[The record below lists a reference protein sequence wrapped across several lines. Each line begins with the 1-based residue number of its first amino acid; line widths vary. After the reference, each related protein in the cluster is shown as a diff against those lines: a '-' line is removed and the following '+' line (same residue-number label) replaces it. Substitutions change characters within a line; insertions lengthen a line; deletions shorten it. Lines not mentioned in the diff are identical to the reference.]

1 MVLYPSWSKSAC
13 ALRLQAGSNGWVL
26 SSGNN
31 DQLRN
36 KSTGFREEGL
46 TTSKSVFT
54 ESDNV
59 AGMEVSS
66 TLAVLMEAERLRSE
80 GVDLIDLGAGEPD
93 FPTPRNVKDAAEQ
106 AIEANFTRYT
116 ATSGI
121 APLRNAIA
129 EMMRRDFGA
138 SCDPSEVLVTMGGK
152 QAIFNAM
159 ATLLNPGDEVLVPSP
174 YWVTFPEIVKFL
186 RADPV
191 FIDTEPDEFLLT
203 ARAVSDA
210 IGPRTR
216 LLIINSPNNPTGRII
231 PPDEFR
237 RIVEV
242 AAAQNVWVISD
253 ECYLYFA
260 YPPAV
265 PFTAGQLPEE
275 LRSRV
280 MICGSF
286 SKTHAMTGWRLGFG
300 LGPKPWIQSML
311 KVQSHSTSNANS
323 MTQKAAVEAA
333 IGPQD
338 SVRSMI
344 DEYLRRRDWVVP
356 ALNAIDGIKCSLPE
370 GAFYVM
376 PDVKRLL
383 GGRVRDSIEL
393 SKLLLNEARV
403 VVTAGSAFGMEG
415 YVRISYANSLE
426 AIQEG
431 VRRIEVVA
439 RGLLDS

>member
-1 MVLYPSWSKSAC
+1 
-13 ALRLQAGSNGWVL
+13 
-26 SSGNN
+26 
-31 DQLRN
+31 
-36 KSTGFREEGL
+36 L
-46 TTSKSVFT
+46 TTSKALFK

-93 FPTPRNVKDAAEQ
+93 FPTPRNVKDAAEE
-106 AIEANFTRYT
+106 AIENNFTRYT

-121 APLRNAIA
+121 APLRKAIT

-138 SCDPSEVLVTMGGK
+138 SYDPSEVLVTMGGK

-159 ATLLNPGDEVLVPSP
+159 ATLLNPGDEVLIPSP

-186 RADPV
+186 NAAPV
-191 FIDTEPDEFLLT
+191 FIDTEPSDFLLT
-203 ARAVSDA
+203 ARAVSDS

-237 RIVEV
+237 EIVDV
-242 AAAQNVWVISD
+242 AAGRDVWVISD

-260 YPPAV
+260 YPPAR

-344 DEYLRRRDWVVP
+344 GEYLRRRDWVVP
-356 ALNAIDGIKCSLPE
+356 ALNEIEGIECSMPE

-376 PDVKRLL
+376 PNVKRLF

-393 SKLLLNEARV
+393 SKLLLDDARV

-415 YVRISYANSLE
+415 YLRISYANSLE

-431 VRRIEVVA
+431 VRRIDQVA
-439 RGLLDS
+439 RTLLGT

>member
-1 MVLYPSWSKSAC
+1 M
-13 ALRLQAGSNGWVL
+13 
-26 SSGNN
+26 
-31 DQLRN
+31 
-36 KSTGFREEGL
+36 T
-46 TTSKSVFT
+46 TTSKALFK

-106 AIEANFTRYT
+106 AIENNFTRYT

-121 APLRNAIA
+121 APLRKAIT

-138 SCDPSEVLVTMGGK
+138 SYDPSEVLVTMGGK

-159 ATLLNPGDEVLVPSP
+159 ATLLNPGDEVLIPSP

-186 RADPV
+186 NAGPV
-191 FIDTEPDEFLLT
+191 FIDTEPSDFLLT

-237 RIVEV
+237 EIVEV
-242 AAAQNVWVISD
+242 AAARDVWVISD

-260 YPPAV
+260 YPPAL

-344 DEYLRRRDWVVP
+344 GEYLRRRDWVVP
-356 ALNAIDGIKCSLPE
+356 ALNEIEGIECSMPE

-376 PDVKRLL
+376 PNVKRLL
-383 GGRVRDSIEL
+383 GGPVRDSIEL
-393 SKLLLNEARV
+393 SKLLLDEARV

-415 YVRISYANSLE
+415 YLRISYANSLE

-431 VRRIEVVA
+431 VRRIDQVA
-439 RGLLDS
+439 RTLLGT

>member
-1 MVLYPSWSKSAC
+1 MS
-13 ALRLQAGSNGWVL
+13 Q
-26 SSGNN
+26 
-31 DQLRN
+31 
-36 KSTGFREEGL
+36 
-46 TTSKSVFT
+46 TSFK
-54 ESDNV
+54 ESIYV
-59 AGMEVSS
+59 SQMEVSS
-66 TLAVLMEAERLRSE
+66 TLAVLMEAERLRAE

-93 FPTPRNVKDAAEQ
+93 FPTPRNVKDAAEK
-106 AIEANFTRYT
+106 AIEDNFTRYT

-121 APLRNAIA
+121 APLRKAITD
-129 EMMRRDFGA
+129 MMRRDFGA
-138 SCDPSEVLVTMGGK
+138 IYDPSEVLVTMGGK

-159 ATLLNPGDEVLVPSP
+159 ATLLNPDDEVLIPSP
-174 YWVTFPEIVKFL
+174 YWVTFPEIVKFF
-186 RADPV
+186 RATPV
-191 FIDTEPDEFLLT
+191 FIDTEPNEFLLT
-203 ARAVSDA
+203 ERAVRSA
-210 IGPRTR
+210 IRPRTR

-231 PPDEFR
+231 PPADFR
-237 RIVEV
+237 KIVELAV
-242 AAAQNVWVISD
+242 ANDVWVISD

-300 LGPKPWIQSML
+300 LGPKPWIQAML

-338 SVRSMI
+338 AVHSMI
-344 DEYLRRRDWVVP
+344 GEYRKRRDWIVP
-356 ALNAIDGIKCSLPE
+356 ALNEIGGISCDMPE

-376 PDVKRLL
+376 PNVRQLL
-383 GGRVRDSIEL
+383 GGRVRDSIEF
-393 SKLLLNEARV
+393 SRLLLDDARV
-403 VVTAGSAFGMEG
+403 VVTPGSAFGMEG

-431 VRRIEVVA
+431 VRRIGEVAVEL
-439 RGLLDS
+439 RQP

>member
-1 MVLYPSWSKSAC
+1 M
-13 ALRLQAGSNGWVL
+13 
-26 SSGNN
+26 
-31 DQLRN
+31 
-36 KSTGFREEGL
+36 
-46 TTSKSVFT
+46 TTSRPVFK
-54 ESDNV
+54 ESDSV

-93 FPTPRNVKDAAEQ
+93 FPTARNVKDAAEQ
-106 AIEANFTRYT
+106 AIENNFTRYT

-121 APLRNAIA
+121 APLRKAIT
-129 EMMRRDFGA
+129 EMMSRDFGA
-138 SCDPSEVLVTMGGK
+138 SYDPSEVLVTMGGK

-159 ATLLNPGDEVLVPSP
+159 ATLLNPGDEVLIPSP
-174 YWVTFPEIVKFL
+174 YWVTFPEIAKFL
-186 RADPV
+186 HTRSV
-191 FIDTEPDEFLLT
+191 LIDTEPAGFLLT

-216 LLIINSPNNPTGRII
+216 LLILNSPNNPTGRII
-231 PPDEFR
+231 PSEEFR
-237 RIVEV
+237 EIVEV
-242 AAAQNVWVISD
+242 AAKRDVWVISD

-260 YPPAV
+260 YPPAM
-265 PFTAGQLPEE
+265 PFSAGQLPEP

-323 MTQKAAVEAA
+323 MTQKAAIEAA
-333 IGPQD
+333 TGPQD

-344 DEYLRRRDWVVP
+344 AEYLRRRDWIVP
-356 ALNAIDGIKCSLPE
+356 ALNEIEGMECSMPE

-383 GGRVRDSIEL
+383 GGRVRDSIEF
-393 SKLLLNEARV
+393 SKLLLDEARV
-403 VVTAGSAFGMEG
+403 VVTAGSAFGAEG

-431 VRRIEVVA
+431 VRRIA
-439 RGLLDS
+439 TIASGLLAK

>member
-1 MVLYPSWSKSAC
+1 V
-13 ALRLQAGSNGWVL
+13 
-26 SSGNN
+26 
-31 DQLRN
+31 RN

>member
-1 MVLYPSWSKSAC
+1 
-13 ALRLQAGSNGWVL
+13 
-26 SSGNN
+26 
-31 DQLRN
+31 
-36 KSTGFREEGL
+36 L
-46 TTSKSVFT
+46 TTSKAVFK

-106 AIEANFTRYT
+106 AIENNFTRYT

-121 APLRNAIA
+121 APLRKAIT

-138 SCDPSEVLVTMGGK
+138 SYDPSEVLVTMGGK

-159 ATLLNPGDEVLVPSP
+159 ATLLNPGDEVLIPSP

-186 RADPV
+186 NASPV
-191 FIDTEPDEFLLT
+191 FIDTEPSDFLLT
-203 ARAVSDA
+203 ARAVSDS

-237 RIVEV
+237 EIVEV
-242 AAAQNVWVISD
+242 AARRDVWVISD

-260 YPPAV
+260 YPPAA

-344 DEYLRRRDWVVP
+344 GEYLRRRDWVVP
-356 ALNAIDGIKCSLPE
+356 ALNEIGGIECSMPE

-376 PDVKRLL
+376 PNVKRLL
-383 GGRVRDSIEL
+383 GGPVRDSIQL
-393 SKLLLNEARV
+393 SKLLLDEARV

-415 YVRISYANSLE
+415 YLRISYANSLE
-426 AIQEG
+426 SIQEG
-431 VRRIEVVA
+431 VRRIDQVA
-439 RGLLDS
+439 RTLLGT

>member
-1 MVLYPSWSKSAC
+1 M
-13 ALRLQAGSNGWVL
+13 
-26 SSGNN
+26 
-31 DQLRN
+31 
-36 KSTGFREEGL
+36 
-46 TTSKSVFT
+46 TTTRSVFI
-54 ESDNV
+54 ESENV

-106 AIEANFTRYT
+106 AIENNFTRYT

-121 APLRNAIA
+121 APLRKAIT

-138 SCDPSEVLVTMGGK
+138 SYDPSEVLVTMGGK

-159 ATLLNPGDEVLVPSP
+159 ATLLNPGDEVLIPSP
-174 YWVTFPEIVKFL
+174 YWVTFPEIAKFL
-186 RADPV
+186 RAHPV
-191 FIDTEPDEFLLT
+191 IIDTEPTDFLLT
-203 ARAVSDA
+203 ARSVVDS

-216 LLIINSPNNPTGRII
+216 LLIINSPNNPTGRVI
-231 PPDEFR
+231 PPDEFQ

-242 AAAQNVWVISD
+242 AAERDVWVISD

-260 YPPAV
+260 YPPAL

-333 IGPQD
+333 VGPQD
-338 SVRSMI
+338 SVRSMVS
-344 DEYLRRRDWVVP
+344 EYLRRRDWVVP
-356 ALNAIDGIKCSLPE
+356 ALNAIPGIECSMPE

-376 PDVKRLL
+376 PNVKRLL
-383 GGRVRDSIEL
+383 GGSLQDSIAL
-393 SKLLLNEARV
+393 SKLLLDEARV

-415 YVRISYANSLE
+415 YLRISYANSLE

-431 VRRIEVVA
+431 VRRIA
-439 RGLLDS
+439 KLASGLYKA